1 MTKIPVDSLIAIF
14 RQMYDEHWKYTW
26 GHAAKGDVDCSG
38 AFVYAYRQF
47 GQSIYHGSNAIA
59 RRYVIELRPVS
70 EAKPGMAAFKFKKPG
85 ANGYAL
91 PAAYQKGGSSY
102 NGDLND
108 YFHIGLVDETGKAVY
123 NAQNPDAGFGKSS
136 VTKWGAVAYL
146 KAVEYP
152 HQVDPTPT
160 PDPDGKQT
168 MTIMYVTAKSGS
180 TVRVREKPDKTAK
193 VLAELKLGTEVKAGP
208 EISGWREI
216 IWSDSGGYMMAEF
229 LTEQPNV
236 TYTVKCYG
244 MSWAQVMKLR
254 ETCPTA
260 EVIKE

>member
-1 MTKIPVDSLIAIF
+1 MAKIPVNDIIADF
-14 RQMYDEHWKYTW
+14 RRMYEEHWKYTW
-26 GHAAKGDVDCSG
+26 GHAATGDVECSG
-38 AFVYAYRQF
+38 AYVWSYRRH

-85 ANGYAL
+85 ANGYSL
-91 PAAYQKGGSSY
+91 PAAYQKGGASY

-108 YFHIGLVDETGKAVY
+108 YYHIGLVDETGKAVY
-123 NAQNPDAGFGKSS
+123 NAQNPDAGFGKSA

-152 HQVDPTPT
+152 HQVDPTPA

-193 VLAELKLGTEVKAGP
+193 VLTELKLGTEVKAGP